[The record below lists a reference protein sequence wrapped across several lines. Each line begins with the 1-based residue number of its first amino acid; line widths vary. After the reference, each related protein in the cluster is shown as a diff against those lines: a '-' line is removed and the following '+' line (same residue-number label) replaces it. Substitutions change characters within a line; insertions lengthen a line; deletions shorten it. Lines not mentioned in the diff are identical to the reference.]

1 MLPRE
6 HLAIFGTYLTVIP
19 GKRGAPGTYLVEAR
33 DAVHHAV
40 HRTGLPPQ
48 IYTHNKELSDAEL
61 SDSKLS
67 DQ

>member
-6 HLAIFGTYLTVIP
+6 HLAIFGTYLTVRP
-19 GKRGAPGTYLVEAR
+19 GKRGAPGIYLVEAG

-48 IYTHNKELSDAEL
+48 IDTYNKEL